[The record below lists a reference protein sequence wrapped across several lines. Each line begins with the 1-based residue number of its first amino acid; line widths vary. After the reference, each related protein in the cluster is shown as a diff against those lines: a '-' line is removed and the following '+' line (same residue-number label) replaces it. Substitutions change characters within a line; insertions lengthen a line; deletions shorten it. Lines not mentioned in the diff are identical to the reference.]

1 MSIHEFD
8 LSQGQRKLNDKLQ
21 NKPHA
26 KYRNIIFD
34 LGAVLIYFNAQ
45 EIIKDIF
52 KDDEHKPYELFEAM
66 KTDLCLDW
74 DRGLRTPHEI
84 ADLLV
89 DQYDKEKLK
98 RFLTAIPRYLYPL
111 NHGLELFK
119 TVREK
124 GYKTYALSNIAQEC
138 HASIAQYDFFKDFDG
153 VVLSY
158 QVKAAKPDAAVYK
171 YLLDQHALEAHE
183 CLFIDDLPENIA
195 GARAL
200 GIDGIVLKSHEQVIE
215 ELRALNV
222 L

>member
-1 MSIHEFD
+1 MSAHE
-8 LSQGQRKLNDKLQ
+8 KLQ
-21 NKPHA
+21 STISKVSADELIKPHS

-34 LGAVLIYFNAQ
+34 LGAVLVYFNAQ
-45 EIIKDIF
+45 EIISDVF
-52 KDDEHKPYELFEAM
+52 KDEEHKPYELFEAM

-74 DRGLRTPHEI
+74 DRGLRTPQEI
-84 ADLLV
+84 AAALA
-89 DQYDKEKLK
+89 DQYDKEKLQ

-138 HASIAQYDFFKDFDG
+138 HASIAQYEFFNYFDG

-158 QVKAAKPDAAVYK
+158 QVKAAKPDVAIYQH
-171 YLLDQHALEAHE
+171 LLDHYSLKAQE
-183 CLFIDDLPENIA
+183 CLFIDDLPQNIT
-195 GARAL
+195 GAQAL
-200 GIDGIVLKSHEQVIE
+200 GIDGIVLKSHEQVID
-215 ELRALNV
+215 ELRTLKV